1 MDVEFFCMANAP
13 SHADEK
19 PSSAEK
25 SPHPP
30 TFLFFF
36 WEKNLSES
44 NFNSWAL
51 TLLTRRSRIRD
62 IAGMLL
68 AIMCCQD
75 ASSDN
80 RRLVRAE
87 NYDDSV
93 ELFTPWNS
101 FFSPLSKAQSG
112 SVGEV
117 IFCEGQLG

>member
-1 MDVEFFCMANAP
+1 MRTKSRALL
-13 SHADEK
+13 K
-19 PSSAEK
+19 SS
-25 SPHPP
+25 PP
-30 TFLFFF
+30 TPFFFFF

-51 TLLTRRSRIRD
+51 TLLTRRSRICD

-75 ASSDN
+75 ASGDN
-80 RRLVRAE
+80 HRLVRAE

-101 FFSPLSKAQSG
+101 FFFPLSKAQAG

-117 IFCEGQLG
+117 IFL